1 MKGNEMLIA
10 LCARGAHPDI
20 VGTHDIYAPLN
31 GSWDVE
37 VFDLEG
43 DGARRV
49 SSGEWHFAW
58 VLEGRAM
65 QDVLIAPTRD
75 ERRNGISIKGNR
87 CATTLRIFD
96 SASRLWRVFFFNPI
110 NQSYDIFTATNNGKD
125 IVQTGVDAQGNALRQ
140 IFSDI
145 TNDAFCWRHEVVK
158 DEGTSTLKVEY
169 FAKRR
174 A

>member
-96 SASRLWRVFFFNPI
+96 YLQA
-110 NQSYDIFTATNNGKD
+110 GC
-125 IVQTGVDAQGNALRQ
+125 GVCFSLSDQPELRHLH
-140 IFSDI
+140 
-145 TNDAFCWRHEVVK
+145 C
-158 DEGTSTLKVEY
+158 DE
-169 FAKRR
+169 
-174 A
+174 